1 MYILHFL
8 DILSELIQLVFELGV
23 YTRKYI
29 LPIVVLIYVFIQSVK
44 DSTQVKNYWTSIR
57 QLWQEQSVGWV
68 RA

>member
-57 QLWQEQSVGWV
+57 QLWQEQSVSWV

>member
-44 DSTQVKNYWTSIR
+44 DSAQVKNYWKSIG
-57 QLWQEQSVGWV
+57 QLWQEQSVSWV

>member
-29 LPIVVLIYVFIQSVK
+29 LPIVVLIYVFIQSVR
-44 DSTQVKNYWTSIR
+44 DSTQVKNYWTGIR